1 MTPEAVLAGG
11 RERQHCIIV
20 TTDPDCL
27 SSFPPQPPA
36 PALTR
41 ATVLAERV
49 VRQYSVQ
56 TVQSCTA
63 DPCKNVADDV
73 NQQRG
78 LARAAAAQLSEG
90 LREY

>member
-1 MTPEAVLAGG
+1 MHHRHNRPRLFEQLPPSAPGPGL
-11 RERQHCIIV
+11 
-20 TTDPDCL
+20 DPG
-27 SSFPPQPPA
+27 
-36 PALTR
+36 
-41 ATVLAERV
+41 TVLAERV